1 MTGSQPVVLNRFTIS
16 ASRNIIAMPD
26 FLGNRWFCDME
37 ENRIAVYLGTWDDD
51 SIFPR
56 TFVPEERSKQLFAM
70 RNSRRKKEMEAV
82 WSLLSYALGQEGI
95 SLEQIH
101 PRLLPSG
108 KWIGNDVNFSL
119 SHEGKHV
126 AVALSNHP
134 IGIDIVLNNDRRLSD
149 QLRQHISTSEELAS
163 DWTTGALFAAK
174 EAVFKRDGG
183 SGFAPSTIDVL
194 REKERVFAAEIA
206 DMTMALASSLPI
218 FKEQIVIRSMSG
230 NEWTCK

>member
-1 MTGSQPVVLNRFTIS
+1 
-16 ASRNIIAMPD
+16 MPD
-26 FLGNRWFCDME
+26 SLGNRWFCDMK
-37 ENRIAVYLGTWDDD
+37 ENRIAVYLGKWEDDTVF
-51 SIFPR
+51 SR
-56 TFVPEERSKQLFAM
+56 TYIPDDRAKQLMAM
-70 RNSRRKKEMEAV
+70 RNPRRKKEMEAV
-82 WSLLSYALGQEGI
+82 WLLLSYALGQEGM

-108 KWIGNDVNFSL
+108 KWTGNDVNFSL
-119 SHEGKHV
+119 SHEGKRV
-126 AVALSNHP
+126 AVALSSHP

-149 QLRQHISTSEELAS
+149 RLRQHISTPEELAS
-163 DWTTGALFAAK
+163 DWTTGALFTAK

-183 SGFAPSTIDVL
+183 SGFVPSTIDVL
-194 REKERVFAAEIA
+194 QEKEKVFAAEIA

>member
-1 MTGSQPVVLNRFTIS
+1 MKE
-16 ASRNIIAMPD
+16 D
-26 FLGNRWFCDME
+26 
-37 ENRIAVYLGTWDDD
+37 RIAVYLGKWEDDTVF
-51 SIFPR
+51 SR
-56 TFVPEERSKQLFAM
+56 TYIPDDRAKQFMAM
-70 RNSRRKKEMEAV
+70 RNPRRKKEMEAV
-82 WSLLSYALGQEGI
+82 WSLLSYALAQEGM

-108 KWIGNDVNFSL
+108 KWTGNDVNFSL

-149 QLRQHISTSEELAS
+149 RLRQHISTSEELAS

-183 SGFAPSTIDVL
+183 SGFAPSAIDVL

-206 DMTMALASSLPI
+206 DMTMALASSVPI
-218 FKEQIVIRSMSG
+218 FKEQIVIRSMSE

>member
-1 MTGSQPVVLNRFTIS
+1 M
-16 ASRNIIAMPD
+16 
-26 FLGNRWFCDME
+26 
-37 ENRIAVYLGTWDDD
+37 YLGKWEDDTVF
-51 SIFPR
+51 SR
-56 TFVPEERSKQLFAM
+56 TYIPDDRAKQFMAM
-70 RNSRRKKEMEAV
+70 RNPRRKKEMEAV
-82 WSLLSYALGQEGI
+82 WSLLSYALAQEGM

-108 KWIGNDVNFSL
+108 KWTGNDVNFSL

-183 SGFAPSTIDVL
+183 SWFAPSTIDVL

-206 DMTMALASSLPI
+206 DMTMALASSVPI
-218 FKEQIVIRSMSG
+218 FKEQIVIRSMSE

>member
-1 MTGSQPVVLNRFTIS
+1 M
-16 ASRNIIAMPD
+16 IATKAFVGKMVC
-26 FLGNRWFCDME
+26 RMKKR
-37 ENRIAVYLGTWDDD
+37 RIAVYLGKWEDDTVF
-51 SIFPR
+51 SR
-56 TFVPEERSKQLFAM
+56 TYIPDDRAKQFMAM
-70 RNSRRKKEMEAV
+70 RNPRRKKEMEAV
-82 WSLLSYALGQEGI
+82 WSLLSYALAQEGM

-108 KWIGNDVNFSL
+108 KWTGNDVNFSL

-183 SGFAPSTIDVL
+183 SWFAPSTIDVL

-206 DMTMALASSLPI
+206 DMTMALASSVPI
-218 FKEQIVIRSMSG
+218 FKEQIVIRSMSE